1 MQTSDIPDSFILT
14 DVKEHRLMAPFLPIN
29 PRVQGTATAGVTSA
43 FFITAFL
50 IALAKTISSGNSW
63 GI

>member
-1 MQTSDIPDSFILT
+1 
-14 DVKEHRLMAPFLPIN
+14 MAPFPPIN

-50 IALAKTISSGNSW
+50 IALAKAISSGNS
-63 GI
+63 